1 MTTLPIS
8 VTHDAGHSRFTAIV
22 DGVPCVL
29 DYQLQDGIMSI
40 VHTGVPSEVGGRG
53 IAAELTRHALET
65 ARAQGG
71 ACARCAPTRRCTCG
85 VTRIQRPAGLSAL
98 THVTR
103 KADAATQPC
112 PCESGKRYAECCG
125 RWHAG
130 PQFLQA
136 PDAEALMR
144 SRYSAFVLDR
154 LDYLL
159 ATWHPDTRPCAGTQ
173 PGRSQMAGTDDQAR
187 TGARRRS
194 RNRGIRRAQPP
205 GRPRA
210 PHA

>member
-1 MTTLPIS
+1 M
-8 VTHDAGHSRFTAIV
+8 
-22 DGVPCVL
+22 
-29 DYQLQDGIMSI
+29 
-40 VHTGVPSEVGGRG
+40 
-53 IAAELTRHALET
+53 
-65 ARAQGG
+65 
-71 ACARCAPTRRCTCG
+71 
-85 VTRIQRPAGLSAL
+85 
-98 THVTR
+98 TR

-159 ATWHPDTRPCAGTQ
+159 ATWHPDTRPTALEPNPADLKWLGLTIK
-173 PGRSQMAGTDDQAR
+173 RAQAQDADHATVER
-187 TGARRRS
+187 
-194 RNRGIRRAQPP
+194 RRAQPP